1 MEIYAL
7 VGRSGT
13 GKSYK
18 ALNVAGNY
26 NIQYIIDD
34 GILIM
39 GNKIL
44 AGVSAKRENTKIAA
58 VKRAIFL
65 NEQHRLEVINALKQ
79 HNPDKL
85 LIIGTSEN
93 MIHNIMKALKL
104 GNIYNLIRIEDVSSY
119 EEIEAAKKARK
130 HKGKHVIPVPTF
142 EVKKQF
148 SGYVL
153 DSIRHLVFKNNKE
166 FETYEKTVVRPTF
179 SYLGKYDITPSVIKK
194 IAVISAME
202 VKGVVKVHDVDI
214 ENKEDGTIVT
224 IEVTLMLCD
233 LLYKISESAA
243 KNVKDNLEYMTNINI
258 LEVNVFVKDIDVNK
272 SSGIDVLTVIFNK

>member
-1 MEIYAL
+1 MEIFAL

-18 ALNVAGNY
+18 ALNVAGIY

-65 NEQHRLEVINALKQ
+65 NEQHRLEVLNALKQ

-93 MIHNIMKALKL
+93 MIHNIMKNLKL
-104 GNIYNLIRIEDVSSY
+104 GNSYNLIRIEDVSSY

-130 HKGKHVIPVPTF
+130 QKGKHVIPVPTF

-194 IAVISAME
+194 IAMISALE
-202 VKGVVKVHDVDI
+202 VEGVAKVHGVGI
-214 ENKEDGTIVT
+214 ENKENGTIVT
-224 IEVTLMLCD
+224 VEVTLMICD
-233 LLYKISESAA
+233 LLYKICASAA
-243 KNVKDNLEYMTNINI
+243 KRVKDNLEYMTNINI
-258 LEVNVFVKDIDVNK
+258 LEVNISVKDIDLNK
-272 SSGIDVLTVIFNK
+272 TSGIDALAFLFSK